1 MLLQYLPHVTKSKSS
16 MFHRYAV
23 LFSVAVV
30 WAFAE
35 ILTVAGAYNGKPPNT
50 QISCR
55 TDRAGLIS
63 AAPW

>member
-1 MLLQYLPHVTKSKSS
+1 MLLQFLPHMMKSKGIILDR
-16 MFHRYAV
+16 FAV

-35 ILTVAGAYNGKPPNT
+35 VLTVAGAYDNKPPNT
-50 QISCR
+50 QFSCR
-55 TDRAGLIS
+55 TDRSGLLS